1 MVIVHDAESRP
12 LKDYRSP
19 YYADKRYVKEV
30 FNKNKMGMDAT
41 YYVDPDRNI
50 LLNPYY
56 TSSGNAIPGS
66 INKSRFE
73 VGSDG
78 INGEVEVHIT
88 ARVDLY
94 F

>member
-1 MVIVHDAESRP
+1 
-12 LKDYRSP
+12 
-19 YYADKRYVKEV
+19 
-30 FNKNKMGMDAT
+30 MDAT
-41 YYVDPDRNI
+41 YHVDPDRNI

-88 ARVDLY
+88 AR
-94 F
+94 